1 MLCGRK
7 RQVPLLYKVGDKVV
21 AEKFAT
27 ADTDNLI
34 SLIFLRKEK
43 EHSHKQVHIHQPIF
57 TGGGTFYG
65 GVISIDG
72 TIGTINDT
80 VNDPV
85 VSKGGKRL
93 L

>member
-1 MLCGRK
+1 IIISGKFLKFFEIMLCGRK
-7 RQVPLLYKVGDKVV
+7 RQVPLLYKVG
-21 AEKFAT
+21 
-27 ADTDNLI
+27 
-34 SLIFLRKEK
+34 
-43 EHSHKQVHIHQPIF
+43 SHTTF

-65 GVISIDG
+65 GVVSIDG